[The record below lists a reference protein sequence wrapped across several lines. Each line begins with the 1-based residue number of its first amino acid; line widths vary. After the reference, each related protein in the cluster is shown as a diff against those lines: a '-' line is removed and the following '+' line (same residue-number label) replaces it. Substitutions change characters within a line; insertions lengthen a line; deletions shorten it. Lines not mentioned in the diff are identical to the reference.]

1 MWYATIS
8 VTVFCYWLG
17 LFIADKSTPKNHVA
31 SWLILLIAPLFWPI
45 VLPVSILEL
54 VTKSSSSQKKNLGE
68 YEVIEEATE
77 VSYQNN

>member
-17 LFIADKSTPKNHVA
+17 LFIADKSTPKTHIA

-45 VLPVSILEL
+45 VLPVSIVEL
-54 VTKSSSSQKKNLGE
+54 VTKSSSSRKKTFAKH
-68 YEVIEEATE
+68 EVKE
-77 VSYQNN
+77 VYYQNN